1 MKRPA
6 FAVAIRVAASVPI
19 ASASA
24 GGDAEAGRKFSGT
37 HCSRCHVVG

>member
-6 FAVAIRVAASVPI
+6 FAVAILVAASFPI

-24 GGDAEAGRKFSGT
+24 GGDAEAGR
-37 HCSRCHVVG
+37 